1 MNANADLPSPA
12 PAGGGH
18 RAAPYAHDRS
28 SVERIM
34 LQVCLALTPATLYG
48 LYLFGLPAI
57 LTFLC
62 IVLAAIATEALCL
75 WLQGQSLWRL
85 KDASALLTG
94 WLLAMS
100 MPPWCPWWLSASGA
114 FFAIAIGKHLYG
126 GIGQNV
132 FNPAMLARV
141 ALLISFP
148 VQMTTWV
155 QVMPLGSDIAPGLSQ
170 SLAIFFGEQGI
181 PDGFTGATLLGASKA
196 AAKAMTEQVAL
207 QNAPHGIRV
216 NCIQPGLM
224 NTPMAVDAR
233 MDAWNMTRE
242 EVVAMR
248 DAKVPLGGK
257 MGTAWDVA
265 NAALFLVSDE
275 ARFITGVTL
284 MVDGGAHCRIG

>member
-1 MNANADLPSPA
+1 MSQYGSEVSKGVLRLDGQAAIVVGGGQTPGQTIGNGRATAITYARAGARVLVADRDLDAAAATVAEITAEGCDAVPFRADVTDEADIAAMVADACDRWGRLDILHNNVGISV
-12 PAGGGH
+12 AGGDAEISKIEGE
-18 RAAPYAHDRS
+18 AFD
-28 SVERIM
+28 RIM
-34 LQVCLALTPATLYG
+34 
-48 LYLFGLPAI
+48 AI
-57 LTFLC
+57 NLKSM
-62 IVLAAIATEALCL
+62 VLAIKHALPVMR
-75 WLQGQSLWRL
+75 GQQSGNIVNFSSTAAHE
-85 KDASALLTG
+85 DY
-94 WLLAMS
+94 
-100 MPPWCPWWLSASGA
+100 PWVTY
-114 FFAIAIGKHLYG
+114 K
-126 GIGQNV
+126 
-132 FNPAMLARV
+132 
-141 ALLISFP
+141 
-148 VQMTTWV
+148 
-155 QVMPLGSDIAPGLSQ
+155 
-170 SLAIFFGEQGI
+170 
-181 PDGFTGATLLGASKA
+181 ASKA

-233 MDAWNMTRE
+233 MDAWNMPRE

>member
-1 MNANADLPSPA
+1 MTQDGSEVLKGVLRLDGQAAIVVGGGQTPGQTIGNGRATAITYARAGARVLVADRDLDAAAATVAEITAEGGEAVPFRADVTDEADIAAMVADACDRWERLDILHNNVGISV
-12 PAGGGH
+12 AGGDAEISRIEGD
-18 RAAPYAHDRS
+18 AFD
-28 SVERIM
+28 RIM
-34 LQVCLALTPATLYG
+34 
-48 LYLFGLPAI
+48 AI
-57 LTFLC
+57 NLKSM
-62 IVLAAIATEALCL
+62 VLAIKHALPVMR
-75 WLQGQSLWRL
+75 GQQSGNIINISSTAAHE
-85 KDASALLTG
+85 DY
-94 WLLAMS
+94 
-100 MPPWCPWWLSASGA
+100 PWVTY
-114 FFAIAIGKHLYG
+114 K
-126 GIGQNV
+126 
-132 FNPAMLARV
+132 
-141 ALLISFP
+141 
-148 VQMTTWV
+148 
-155 QVMPLGSDIAPGLSQ
+155 
-170 SLAIFFGEQGI
+170 
-181 PDGFTGATLLGASKA
+181 ASKA

-242 EVVAMR
+242 KVVAMR

>member
-1 MNANADLPSPA
+1 MTQDRSEVSKAVLRLDGQAAIVVGGGQTPGQTIGNGRATAITYARAGARVLVADRDLDAAAATVAEITAEGGDAVPFRADVTDEADIAAMVADACDRWGRLDILHNNVGISV
-12 PAGGGH
+12 AGGDAEISKIEGE
-18 RAAPYAHDRS
+18 AFD
-28 SVERIM
+28 RIM
-34 LQVCLALTPATLYG
+34 
-48 LYLFGLPAI
+48 AI
-57 LTFLC
+57 NLKSM
-62 IVLAAIATEALCL
+62 VLAIKHALPVMR
-75 WLQGQSLWRL
+75 GQQKGNIVNISSTAAHE
-85 KDASALLTG
+85 DY
-94 WLLAMS
+94 
-100 MPPWCPWWLSASGA
+100 PWVTY
-114 FFAIAIGKHLYG
+114 K
-126 GIGQNV
+126 
-132 FNPAMLARV
+132 
-141 ALLISFP
+141 
-148 VQMTTWV
+148 
-155 QVMPLGSDIAPGLSQ
+155 
-170 SLAIFFGEQGI
+170 
-181 PDGFTGATLLGASKA
+181 ASKA

-233 MDAWNMTRE
+233 MDAWDMTRE

>member
-1 MNANADLPSPA
+1 MTQDGSEVLKGILRLDGQAAIVVGGGQTPGQTIGNGRATAITYARAGARVLVADRDLDAAAATVAEITGEGGDAVPFRADVTDEADIAAMVADACDRWQRLDILHNNVGISV
-12 PAGGGH
+12 AGGDAEISKIEGE
-18 RAAPYAHDRS
+18 AFD
-28 SVERIM
+28 RIM
-34 LQVCLALTPATLYG
+34 
-48 LYLFGLPAI
+48 AI
-57 LTFLC
+57 NLKSM
-62 IVLAAIATEALCL
+62 VLAIKHALPVMR
-75 WLQGQSLWRL
+75 GQQSGNIVNISSTAAHE
-85 KDASALLTG
+85 DY
-94 WLLAMS
+94 
-100 MPPWCPWWLSASGA
+100 PWVTY
-114 FFAIAIGKHLYG
+114 K
-126 GIGQNV
+126 
-132 FNPAMLARV
+132 
-141 ALLISFP
+141 
-148 VQMTTWV
+148 
-155 QVMPLGSDIAPGLSQ
+155 
-170 SLAIFFGEQGI
+170 
-181 PDGFTGATLLGASKA
+181 ASKA

>member
-1 MNANADLPSPA
+1 MTQDGSEVSKGVLRLDGQAAIVVGGGQTPGQTIGNGRATAITYARAGARVLVADRDLDAAAKTVAEITAEGGDAVPFRADVTDEADIAAMVADACDRWGRLNILHNNVGISV
-12 PAGGGH
+12 AGGDAEISKIEGE
-18 RAAPYAHDRS
+18 AFD
-28 SVERIM
+28 RIM
-34 LQVCLALTPATLYG
+34 
-48 LYLFGLPAI
+48 AI
-57 LTFLC
+57 NLKSM
-62 IVLAAIATEALCL
+62 VLAIKHALPVMR
-75 WLQGQSLWRL
+75 GQQSGNIVNISSTAAHE
-85 KDASALLTG
+85 DY
-94 WLLAMS
+94 
-100 MPPWCPWWLSASGA
+100 PWVTY
-114 FFAIAIGKHLYG
+114 K
-126 GIGQNV
+126 
-132 FNPAMLARV
+132 
-141 ALLISFP
+141 
-148 VQMTTWV
+148 
-155 QVMPLGSDIAPGLSQ
+155 
-170 SLAIFFGEQGI
+170 
-181 PDGFTGATLLGASKA
+181 ASKA

>member
-1 MNANADLPSPA
+1 MTQDRSEVSKAVLRLDGQAAIVVGGGQTPGQTIGNGRATAITYARAGARVLVADRDLDAAAATVAEITAEGGEAVPFRADVTDEADIAAMVADACDRWERLDILHNNVGISV
-12 PAGGGH
+12 AGGDAEISRIEGD
-18 RAAPYAHDRS
+18 AFD
-28 SVERIM
+28 RIM
-34 LQVCLALTPATLYG
+34 
-48 LYLFGLPAI
+48 AI
-57 LTFLC
+57 NLKSM
-62 IVLAAIATEALCL
+62 VLAIKHALPVMR
-75 WLQGQSLWRL
+75 GQQSGNIINISSTAAHE
-85 KDASALLTG
+85 DY
-94 WLLAMS
+94 
-100 MPPWCPWWLSASGA
+100 PWVTY
-114 FFAIAIGKHLYG
+114 K
-126 GIGQNV
+126 
-132 FNPAMLARV
+132 
-141 ALLISFP
+141 
-148 VQMTTWV
+148 
-155 QVMPLGSDIAPGLSQ
+155 
-170 SLAIFFGEQGI
+170 
-181 PDGFTGATLLGASKA
+181 ASKA

-233 MDAWNMTRE
+233 MDAWDMTRE

>member
-1 MNANADLPSPA
+1 MTQDGNEFSKGVLRLDGQAAIVVGGGQTPGQTIGNGRATAITYARAGARVLVADRDLDAAAATVAEITDEGGDAVPFRADVTDEADIAAMVADACDRWGRLDILHNNVGISV
-12 PAGGGH
+12 AGGDAEISKIEGE
-18 RAAPYAHDRS
+18 AFD
-28 SVERIM
+28 RIM
-34 LQVCLALTPATLYG
+34 
-48 LYLFGLPAI
+48 AI
-57 LTFLC
+57 NLKSM
-62 IVLAAIATEALCL
+62 VLAIKHALPVMR
-75 WLQGQSLWRL
+75 GQQSGNIINISSTAAHE
-85 KDASALLTG
+85 DY
-94 WLLAMS
+94 
-100 MPPWCPWWLSASGA
+100 PWVTY
-114 FFAIAIGKHLYG
+114 K
-126 GIGQNV
+126 
-132 FNPAMLARV
+132 
-141 ALLISFP
+141 
-148 VQMTTWV
+148 
-155 QVMPLGSDIAPGLSQ
+155 
-170 SLAIFFGEQGI
+170 
-181 PDGFTGATLLGASKA
+181 ASKA

>member
-1 MNANADLPSPA
+1 MTQDRSEVLKAVLRLDGQAAIVVGGGQTPGQTIGNGRATAITYARAGARVLVADRDLDAAAATVAEITAEGGEAVPFRADVTDEADIAAMVADACDRWGRLDILHNNVGISV
-12 PAGGGH
+12 AGGDAEISKIEGE
-18 RAAPYAHDRS
+18 AFD
-28 SVERIM
+28 RIM
-34 LQVCLALTPATLYG
+34 
-48 LYLFGLPAI
+48 AI
-57 LTFLC
+57 NLKSM
-62 IVLAAIATEALCL
+62 VLAIKHALPVMR
-75 WLQGQSLWRL
+75 GQQSGNIINISSTAAHE
-85 KDASALLTG
+85 DY
-94 WLLAMS
+94 
-100 MPPWCPWWLSASGA
+100 PWVTY
-114 FFAIAIGKHLYG
+114 K
-126 GIGQNV
+126 
-132 FNPAMLARV
+132 
-141 ALLISFP
+141 
-148 VQMTTWV
+148 
-155 QVMPLGSDIAPGLSQ
+155 
-170 SLAIFFGEQGI
+170 
-181 PDGFTGATLLGASKA
+181 ASKA

-257 MGTAWDVA
+257 MGNAWDVA

>member
-1 MNANADLPSPA
+1 MRQNRSEVSKGVLRLDGQAAIVVGGGQTPGQTIGNGRATAITYARAGARVLVADRDLDAAAATVAEITAEGGDAVPFRADVTDEADIAAMVADACDRWGRLDILHNNVGISV
-12 PAGGGH
+12 AGGDAEISKIEGE
-18 RAAPYAHDRS
+18 AFD
-28 SVERIM
+28 RIM
-34 LQVCLALTPATLYG
+34 
-48 LYLFGLPAI
+48 AI
-57 LTFLC
+57 NLKSM
-62 IVLAAIATEALCL
+62 VLAIKHALPVMR
-75 WLQGQSLWRL
+75 GQQSGNIVNISSTAAHE
-85 KDASALLTG
+85 DY
-94 WLLAMS
+94 
-100 MPPWCPWWLSASGA
+100 PWVTY
-114 FFAIAIGKHLYG
+114 K
-126 GIGQNV
+126 
-132 FNPAMLARV
+132 
-141 ALLISFP
+141 
-148 VQMTTWV
+148 
-155 QVMPLGSDIAPGLSQ
+155 
-170 SLAIFFGEQGI
+170 
-181 PDGFTGATLLGASKA
+181 ASKA

-242 EVVAMR
+242 EVVALR

>member
-1 MNANADLPSPA
+1 MTQEGGELSKGVLRLDGKAAIVVGGGQTPGQTIGNGRATAITYARAGARVLVADRDLDAAAATVAVITAEGGEAVPFRADVTDEADIAAMVADACDRWRRLDILHNNVGISV
-12 PAGGGH
+12 AGGDAEISKIKGE
-18 RAAPYAHDRS
+18 AFD
-28 SVERIM
+28 RIM
-34 LQVCLALTPATLYG
+34 
-48 LYLFGLPAI
+48 AI
-57 LTFLC
+57 NLKSM
-62 IVLAAIATEALCL
+62 VLAIKHALPVMR
-75 WLQGQSLWRL
+75 GQQSG
-85 KDASALLTG
+85 KIINISSTAAHEDY
-94 WLLAMS
+94 
-100 MPPWCPWWLSASGA
+100 PWVTY
-114 FFAIAIGKHLYG
+114 K
-126 GIGQNV
+126 
-132 FNPAMLARV
+132 
-141 ALLISFP
+141 
-148 VQMTTWV
+148 
-155 QVMPLGSDIAPGLSQ
+155 
-170 SLAIFFGEQGI
+170 
-181 PDGFTGATLLGASKA
+181 ASKA

-284 MVDGGAHCRIG
+284 MVDGGVHCRIG

>member
-1 MNANADLPSPA
+1 MTQDRSEVLKGVLRLDGQAAIVVGGGQTPGQTIGNGRATAITYARAGARVLVADRDLDAAAATVAEITAEGGDAVPFRADVTDEADIAAMVADACDRWGRLDILHNNVGISV
-12 PAGGGH
+12 AGGDAEISKIEGE
-18 RAAPYAHDRS
+18 AFD
-28 SVERIM
+28 RIM
-34 LQVCLALTPATLYG
+34 
-48 LYLFGLPAI
+48 AI
-57 LTFLC
+57 NLKSM
-62 IVLAAIATEALCL
+62 VLAIKHALPVMR
-75 WLQGQSLWRL
+75 GQQSGNIVNISSTAAHE
-85 KDASALLTG
+85 DY
-94 WLLAMS
+94 
-100 MPPWCPWWLSASGA
+100 PWVTY
-114 FFAIAIGKHLYG
+114 K
-126 GIGQNV
+126 
-132 FNPAMLARV
+132 
-141 ALLISFP
+141 
-148 VQMTTWV
+148 
-155 QVMPLGSDIAPGLSQ
+155 
-170 SLAIFFGEQGI
+170 
-181 PDGFTGATLLGASKA
+181 ASKA

>member
-1 MNANADLPSPA
+1 MTQDGSEVSKGVLRLDEQAAIVVGGGQTPGQTIGNGRATAITYARAGARVLVADRDLDAAAATVAEITAEGGDAVPFRADVTDEADIAAMVADACDRWGRLDILHNNVGISV
-12 PAGGGH
+12 AGGDAEISKIEGE
-18 RAAPYAHDRS
+18 AFD
-28 SVERIM
+28 RIM
-34 LQVCLALTPATLYG
+34 
-48 LYLFGLPAI
+48 AI
-57 LTFLC
+57 NLKSM
-62 IVLAAIATEALCL
+62 VLAIKHALPVMR
-75 WLQGQSLWRL
+75 GQQSGNIINISSTAAHE
-85 KDASALLTG
+85 DY
-94 WLLAMS
+94 
-100 MPPWCPWWLSASGA
+100 PWVTY
-114 FFAIAIGKHLYG
+114 K
-126 GIGQNV
+126 
-132 FNPAMLARV
+132 
-141 ALLISFP
+141 
-148 VQMTTWV
+148 
-155 QVMPLGSDIAPGLSQ
+155 
-170 SLAIFFGEQGI
+170 
-181 PDGFTGATLLGASKA
+181 ASKA

>member
-1 MNANADLPSPA
+1 MTQDGNEFSKGVLRLDGQAAIVVGGGQTPGQTIGNGRATAITYARAGARVLVADRDLDAAAATVAEITAEGGEAVPFCADVTIEADIAAMVADACERWGRLNILHNNVGISV
-12 PAGGGH
+12 AGGDAEISKIEGE
-18 RAAPYAHDRS
+18 AFD
-28 SVERIM
+28 RIM
-34 LQVCLALTPATLYG
+34 
-48 LYLFGLPAI
+48 AI
-57 LTFLC
+57 NLKSM
-62 IVLAAIATEALCL
+62 VLAIKHALPVMR
-75 WLQGQSLWRL
+75 GQQSGNIINISSTAAHE
-85 KDASALLTG
+85 DY
-94 WLLAMS
+94 
-100 MPPWCPWWLSASGA
+100 PWVTY
-114 FFAIAIGKHLYG
+114 K
-126 GIGQNV
+126 
-132 FNPAMLARV
+132 
-141 ALLISFP
+141 
-148 VQMTTWV
+148 
-155 QVMPLGSDIAPGLSQ
+155 
-170 SLAIFFGEQGI
+170 
-181 PDGFTGATLLGASKA
+181 ASKA

-207 QNAPHGIRV
+207 QNAPLGIRV

>member
-1 MNANADLPSPA
+1 MTQDRSEVSKGVLRLDGQAAIVVGGGQTPGQTIGNGRATAITYARAGALVLVADRDLDAAAATVAEITAEGGEAVPFRTDVTDEADIAAMVADACDRWERLDILHNNVGISV
-12 PAGGGH
+12 AGGD
-18 RAAPYAHDRS
+18 AEISKIESEAFD
-28 SVERIM
+28 RIM
-34 LQVCLALTPATLYG
+34 
-48 LYLFGLPAI
+48 AI
-57 LTFLC
+57 NLKSM
-62 IVLAAIATEALCL
+62 VLAIKHALPVMR
-75 WLQGQSLWRL
+75 GQQSGNIINISSTAAHE
-85 KDASALLTG
+85 DY
-94 WLLAMS
+94 
-100 MPPWCPWWLSASGA
+100 PWVTY
-114 FFAIAIGKHLYG
+114 K
-126 GIGQNV
+126 
-132 FNPAMLARV
+132 
-141 ALLISFP
+141 
-148 VQMTTWV
+148 
-155 QVMPLGSDIAPGLSQ
+155 
-170 SLAIFFGEQGI
+170 
-181 PDGFTGATLLGASKA
+181 ASKA

>member
-1 MNANADLPSPA
+1 MATGGGKGFKGVLRLDGRVAIVVGGGQTPGQTIGNGRATAVTYARAGARVLVADRDLEAAAATVADITGEGGEAIAFRADVTEEADIRAMIDAACATWGRLDILHNNVGISV
-12 PAGGGH
+12 AGGDAEISKIEGE
-18 RAAPYAHDRS
+18 AFD
-28 SVERIM
+28 RIM
-34 LQVCLALTPATLYG
+34 
-48 LYLFGLPAI
+48 AI
-57 LTFLC
+57 NLKSM
-62 IVLAAIATEALCL
+62 VLAIKHALPVMRE
-75 WLQGQSLWRL
+75 QQSGNIINISST
-85 KDASALLTG
+85 AAHEEY
-94 WLLAMS
+94 
-100 MPPWCPWWLSASGA
+100 PWVTY
-114 FFAIAIGKHLYG
+114 K
-126 GIGQNV
+126 
-132 FNPAMLARV
+132 
-141 ALLISFP
+141 
-148 VQMTTWV
+148 
-155 QVMPLGSDIAPGLSQ
+155 
-170 SLAIFFGEQGI
+170 
-181 PDGFTGATLLGASKA
+181 ASKA

-275 ARFITGVTL
+275 ASFITGVTL

>member
-1 MNANADLPSPA
+1 MTQDGSEDSKGILRLDGQAAIVVGGGQTPGQTIGNGRATAITYARAGARVLVADRDLDAAAATVAEITAEGGDAVPFRADVTDEADIAAMVADACDRWGRLDILHNNVGISV
-12 PAGGGH
+12 AGGDAEISKIEGE
-18 RAAPYAHDRS
+18 AFD
-28 SVERIM
+28 RIM
-34 LQVCLALTPATLYG
+34 
-48 LYLFGLPAI
+48 AI
-57 LTFLC
+57 NLKSM
-62 IVLAAIATEALCL
+62 VLAIKHALPVMR
-75 WLQGQSLWRL
+75 GQQSGNIVNISSTAAHE
-85 KDASALLTG
+85 DY
-94 WLLAMS
+94 
-100 MPPWCPWWLSASGA
+100 PWVTY
-114 FFAIAIGKHLYG
+114 K
-126 GIGQNV
+126 
-132 FNPAMLARV
+132 
-141 ALLISFP
+141 
-148 VQMTTWV
+148 
-155 QVMPLGSDIAPGLSQ
+155 
-170 SLAIFFGEQGI
+170 
-181 PDGFTGATLLGASKA
+181 ASKA

-248 DAKVPLGGK
+248 DSKVPLGGK

>member
-1 MNANADLPSPA
+1 MTQDRSEVSKAVLRLDGQAAIVVGGGQTPGQTIGNGRATAITYARAGARVLVADRDLDAAAATVAEITAEGGAAVPFRADVTDEADIAAMVADACDRWGRLDILHNNVGISV
-12 PAGGGH
+12 AGGDAEISKIEGE
-18 RAAPYAHDRS
+18 AFD
-28 SVERIM
+28 RIM
-34 LQVCLALTPATLYG
+34 
-48 LYLFGLPAI
+48 AI
-57 LTFLC
+57 NLKSM
-62 IVLAAIATEALCL
+62 VLAIKHALPVMR
-75 WLQGQSLWRL
+75 GQQSGNIVNISSTAAHE
-85 KDASALLTG
+85 DY
-94 WLLAMS
+94 
-100 MPPWCPWWLSASGA
+100 PWVTY
-114 FFAIAIGKHLYG
+114 K
-126 GIGQNV
+126 
-132 FNPAMLARV
+132 
-141 ALLISFP
+141 
-148 VQMTTWV
+148 
-155 QVMPLGSDIAPGLSQ
+155 
-170 SLAIFFGEQGI
+170 
-181 PDGFTGATLLGASKA
+181 ASKA

-265 NAALFLVSDE
+265 NAALFLVSDQ

>member
-1 MNANADLPSPA
+1 MTQDRSEVSKAVLRLDGQAAIVVGGGQTPGQTIGNGRATAITYARAGARVLVADRDLDAAAATVAEITAEGGDAVPFRADVTDEADIAAMVADACDRWGRLDILHNNVGISV
-12 PAGGGH
+12 AGGDAEISKIEGE
-18 RAAPYAHDRS
+18 AFD
-28 SVERIM
+28 RIM
-34 LQVCLALTPATLYG
+34 
-48 LYLFGLPAI
+48 AI
-57 LTFLC
+57 NLKSM
-62 IVLAAIATEALCL
+62 VLAIKHALPVMRD
-75 WLQGQSLWRL
+75 QQSGNIINISST
-85 KDASALLTG
+85 AAHEEY
-94 WLLAMS
+94 
-100 MPPWCPWWLSASGA
+100 PWVTY
-114 FFAIAIGKHLYG
+114 K
-126 GIGQNV
+126 
-132 FNPAMLARV
+132 
-141 ALLISFP
+141 
-148 VQMTTWV
+148 
-155 QVMPLGSDIAPGLSQ
+155 
-170 SLAIFFGEQGI
+170 
-181 PDGFTGATLLGASKA
+181 ASKA

-265 NAALFLVSDE
+265 NAALFLVSEE

>member
-1 MNANADLPSPA
+1 MTQDRSEVSKAVLRLDGQAAIVVGGGQTPGQTIGNGRATAITYARAGARVLVADRDLDAAAATVAEITAEGGDAVPFRADVTDEAYIAAMVADACDRWGRLDILHNNVGISV
-12 PAGGGH
+12 AGGDAEISKIEGE
-18 RAAPYAHDRS
+18 AFD
-28 SVERIM
+28 RIM
-34 LQVCLALTPATLYG
+34 
-48 LYLFGLPAI
+48 AI
-57 LTFLC
+57 NLKSM
-62 IVLAAIATEALCL
+62 VLAIKHALPVMR
-75 WLQGQSLWRL
+75 GQQSGNIINISSTAAHE
-85 KDASALLTG
+85 DY
-94 WLLAMS
+94 
-100 MPPWCPWWLSASGA
+100 PWVTY
-114 FFAIAIGKHLYG
+114 K
-126 GIGQNV
+126 
-132 FNPAMLARV
+132 
-141 ALLISFP
+141 
-148 VQMTTWV
+148 
-155 QVMPLGSDIAPGLSQ
+155 
-170 SLAIFFGEQGI
+170 
-181 PDGFTGATLLGASKA
+181 ASKA

>member
-1 MNANADLPSPA
+1 MTQDRSEVSKAVLRLDGQAAIVVGGGQTPGQTIGNGRATAITYARAGARVLVADRDLDAAAATVAEITAEGGDAVPFRADVTDEADIAAMVADACDRWGRLDILHNNVGISV
-12 PAGGGH
+12 AGGDAEISKIEGE
-18 RAAPYAHDRS
+18 AFD
-28 SVERIM
+28 RIM
-34 LQVCLALTPATLYG
+34 
-48 LYLFGLPAI
+48 AI
-57 LTFLC
+57 NLKSM
-62 IVLAAIATEALCL
+62 VLAIKHALPVMR
-75 WLQGQSLWRL
+75 GQQSGNIINISSTAAHE
-85 KDASALLTG
+85 DY
-94 WLLAMS
+94 
-100 MPPWCPWWLSASGA
+100 PWVTY
-114 FFAIAIGKHLYG
+114 K
-126 GIGQNV
+126 
-132 FNPAMLARV
+132 
-141 ALLISFP
+141 
-148 VQMTTWV
+148 
-155 QVMPLGSDIAPGLSQ
+155 
-170 SLAIFFGEQGI
+170 
-181 PDGFTGATLLGASKA
+181 ASKA

-257 MGTAWDVA
+257 MGNAWDVA

>member
-1 MNANADLPSPA
+1 MTQDRSEVSKGVLRLDGQAAIVVGGGQTPGQTIGNGRATAITYARAGARVLVADRDLDAAAATVAEITAEGGEAVPFRADVTDEADIAAMVADACDRWERLDILHNNVGISV
-12 PAGGGH
+12 AGGDAEISKIEGE
-18 RAAPYAHDRS
+18 AFD
-28 SVERIM
+28 RIM
-34 LQVCLALTPATLYG
+34 
-48 LYLFGLPAI
+48 AI
-57 LTFLC
+57 NLKSM
-62 IVLAAIATEALCL
+62 VLAIKHALPVMR
-75 WLQGQSLWRL
+75 GQQSGNIINISSTAAHE
-85 KDASALLTG
+85 DY
-94 WLLAMS
+94 
-100 MPPWCPWWLSASGA
+100 PWVTY
-114 FFAIAIGKHLYG
+114 K
-126 GIGQNV
+126 
-132 FNPAMLARV
+132 
-141 ALLISFP
+141 
-148 VQMTTWV
+148 
-155 QVMPLGSDIAPGLSQ
+155 
-170 SLAIFFGEQGI
+170 
-181 PDGFTGATLLGASKA
+181 ASKA

>member
-1 MNANADLPSPA
+1 MTQDRSEVLKAVLRLDGQAAIVVGGGQTPGQTIGNGRATAITYARAGARVLVADRDLDAAAATVAEITAEGGDAVPFRADVTDEADIAAMVADACYRWGRLDILHNNVGISV
-12 PAGGGH
+12 AGGDAEISKIEGE
-18 RAAPYAHDRS
+18 AFD
-28 SVERIM
+28 RIM
-34 LQVCLALTPATLYG
+34 
-48 LYLFGLPAI
+48 AI
-57 LTFLC
+57 NLKSM
-62 IVLAAIATEALCL
+62 VLAIKHALPVMR
-75 WLQGQSLWRL
+75 GQQSGNIVNISSTAAHE
-85 KDASALLTG
+85 DY
-94 WLLAMS
+94 
-100 MPPWCPWWLSASGA
+100 PWVTY
-114 FFAIAIGKHLYG
+114 K
-126 GIGQNV
+126 
-132 FNPAMLARV
+132 
-141 ALLISFP
+141 
-148 VQMTTWV
+148 
-155 QVMPLGSDIAPGLSQ
+155 
-170 SLAIFFGEQGI
+170 
-181 PDGFTGATLLGASKA
+181 ASKA

-233 MDAWNMTRE
+233 MDAWDMTRE

>member
-1 MNANADLPSPA
+1 MTQDGKEFSKGVLRLDGQAAIVVGGGQTPGQTIGNGRATAITYARAGARVLVADRDLDAAAATVAEITAEGGEAVPFRSDVTDEA
-12 PAGGGH
+12 DIAAMVADAFDRWGRLDILHNNVGISVAGGDAEISKIEGE
-18 RAAPYAHDRS
+18 AFD
-28 SVERIM
+28 RIM
-34 LQVCLALTPATLYG
+34 
-48 LYLFGLPAI
+48 AI
-57 LTFLC
+57 NLKSM
-62 IVLAAIATEALCL
+62 VLAIKHALPVMR
-75 WLQGQSLWRL
+75 GQQSGNIINISSTAAHE
-85 KDASALLTG
+85 DY
-94 WLLAMS
+94 
-100 MPPWCPWWLSASGA
+100 PWVTY
-114 FFAIAIGKHLYG
+114 K
-126 GIGQNV
+126 
-132 FNPAMLARV
+132 
-141 ALLISFP
+141 
-148 VQMTTWV
+148 
-155 QVMPLGSDIAPGLSQ
+155 
-170 SLAIFFGEQGI
+170 
-181 PDGFTGATLLGASKA
+181 ASKA

>member
-1 MNANADLPSPA
+1 MATGSDKDSAKGSAKGSAGVLRLDGRVGIVVGGGQTPGRTIGNGRAAAITYARAGARVLVADRDLEAAAATVADITGEGGEAIAFRADVTEEADIRAMIDAACATWGRLDILHNNVGISV
-12 PAGGGH
+12 AGGDAEISKIEGE
-18 RAAPYAHDRS
+18 AFD
-28 SVERIM
+28 RIM
-34 LQVCLALTPATLYG
+34 
-48 LYLFGLPAI
+48 AI
-57 LTFLC
+57 NLKSM
-62 IVLAAIATEALCL
+62 VLAIKHALPVMRE
-75 WLQGQSLWRL
+75 QQSGNIINISST
-85 KDASALLTG
+85 AAHEEY
-94 WLLAMS
+94 
-100 MPPWCPWWLSASGA
+100 PWVTY
-114 FFAIAIGKHLYG
+114 K
-126 GIGQNV
+126 
-132 FNPAMLARV
+132 
-141 ALLISFP
+141 
-148 VQMTTWV
+148 
-155 QVMPLGSDIAPGLSQ
+155 
-170 SLAIFFGEQGI
+170 
-181 PDGFTGATLLGASKA
+181 ASKA

-275 ARFITGVTL
+275 ASFITGVTL

>member
-1 MNANADLPSPA
+1 MTQDRSEVSKGVLRLDGQAAIVVGGGQTPGQTIGNGRATAITYARAGARVLVADRDLDAAAATVAEITAEGGEAVPFRADVTDEGDIAAMVADACKRWERLDILHNNVGISV
-12 PAGGGH
+12 AGGDAEISRIEGD
-18 RAAPYAHDRS
+18 AFD
-28 SVERIM
+28 RIM
-34 LQVCLALTPATLYG
+34 
-48 LYLFGLPAI
+48 AI
-57 LTFLC
+57 NLKSM
-62 IVLAAIATEALCL
+62 VLAIKHALPVMR
-75 WLQGQSLWRL
+75 GQQSGNIVNISSTAAHE
-85 KDASALLTG
+85 DY
-94 WLLAMS
+94 
-100 MPPWCPWWLSASGA
+100 PWVTY
-114 FFAIAIGKHLYG
+114 K
-126 GIGQNV
+126 
-132 FNPAMLARV
+132 
-141 ALLISFP
+141 
-148 VQMTTWV
+148 
-155 QVMPLGSDIAPGLSQ
+155 
-170 SLAIFFGEQGI
+170 
-181 PDGFTGATLLGASKA
+181 ASKA

-233 MDAWNMTRE
+233 MDAWDMTRE

>member
-1 MNANADLPSPA
+1 MTQDGSEVSKSVLRLDGQAAIVVGGGQTPGQTIGNGRATAITYARAGARVLVADRDLDAAAATVAEITAEGGDAVPFRADVTDEADIAAMIADAFDRWGRLDILHNNVGISV
-12 PAGGGH
+12 AGGDAEISKIEGE
-18 RAAPYAHDRS
+18 AFD
-28 SVERIM
+28 RIM
-34 LQVCLALTPATLYG
+34 
-48 LYLFGLPAI
+48 AI
-57 LTFLC
+57 NLKSM
-62 IVLAAIATEALCL
+62 VLAIKHALPVMR
-75 WLQGQSLWRL
+75 GQQSGNIINISSTAAHE
-85 KDASALLTG
+85 DY
-94 WLLAMS
+94 
-100 MPPWCPWWLSASGA
+100 PWVTY
-114 FFAIAIGKHLYG
+114 K
-126 GIGQNV
+126 
-132 FNPAMLARV
+132 
-141 ALLISFP
+141 
-148 VQMTTWV
+148 
-155 QVMPLGSDIAPGLSQ
+155 
-170 SLAIFFGEQGI
+170 
-181 PDGFTGATLLGASKA
+181 ASKA

>member
-1 MNANADLPSPA
+1 MTQDGSEVSKGVLRLDGQAAIVVGGGQTPGQTIGNGRATAITYARAGARVLVADRDLDAAAATVAEITAEGGDAVPFRADVTDEADIAAMVADACDRWGRLDILHNNVGISV
-12 PAGGGH
+12 AGGDAEISKIEGE
-18 RAAPYAHDRS
+18 AFD
-28 SVERIM
+28 RIM
-34 LQVCLALTPATLYG
+34 
-48 LYLFGLPAI
+48 AI
-57 LTFLC
+57 NLKSM
-62 IVLAAIATEALCL
+62 VLAIKHALPVMR
-75 WLQGQSLWRL
+75 GQQSGNIVNISSTAAHE
-85 KDASALLTG
+85 DY
-94 WLLAMS
+94 
-100 MPPWCPWWLSASGA
+100 PWVTY
-114 FFAIAIGKHLYG
+114 K
-126 GIGQNV
+126 
-132 FNPAMLARV
+132 
-141 ALLISFP
+141 
-148 VQMTTWV
+148 
-155 QVMPLGSDIAPGLSQ
+155 
-170 SLAIFFGEQGI
+170 
-181 PDGFTGATLLGASKA
+181 ASKA

-242 EVVAMR
+242 EVVALR

>member
-1 MNANADLPSPA
+1 MTQDRSEVSKGVLRLDGQAAIVVGGGQTPGQTIGNGRATAITYARAGARVLVADRDLDAAAATVAEITAEGGEAVPFRADVTDEADIAAMVADACDRWGRLDILHNNVGISV
-12 PAGGGH
+12 AGGDAEISKIEGE
-18 RAAPYAHDRS
+18 AFD
-28 SVERIM
+28 RIM
-34 LQVCLALTPATLYG
+34 
-48 LYLFGLPAI
+48 AI
-57 LTFLC
+57 NLKSM
-62 IVLAAIATEALCL
+62 VLAIKHALPVMR
-75 WLQGQSLWRL
+75 GQQSGNIVNISSTAAHE
-85 KDASALLTG
+85 DY
-94 WLLAMS
+94 
-100 MPPWCPWWLSASGA
+100 PWVTY
-114 FFAIAIGKHLYG
+114 K
-126 GIGQNV
+126 
-132 FNPAMLARV
+132 
-141 ALLISFP
+141 
-148 VQMTTWV
+148 
-155 QVMPLGSDIAPGLSQ
+155 
-170 SLAIFFGEQGI
+170 
-181 PDGFTGATLLGASKA
+181 ASKA

-233 MDAWNMTRE
+233 MDAWDMTRE

>member
-1 MNANADLPSPA
+1 MTQDRSEVSKAVLRLDGQAAIVVGGGQTPGQTIGNGRATAITYARAGARVLVADRDLDAAAATVAEITAEGGDAVPFRADVTDEADIAAMVADACDRWERLDILHNNVGISV
-12 PAGGGH
+12 AGGDAEISKIEGE
-18 RAAPYAHDRS
+18 AFD
-28 SVERIM
+28 RIM
-34 LQVCLALTPATLYG
+34 
-48 LYLFGLPAI
+48 AI
-57 LTFLC
+57 NLKSM
-62 IVLAAIATEALCL
+62 VLAIKHALPVMR
-75 WLQGQSLWRL
+75 GQQSGNIINISSTAAHE
-85 KDASALLTG
+85 DY
-94 WLLAMS
+94 
-100 MPPWCPWWLSASGA
+100 PWVTY
-114 FFAIAIGKHLYG
+114 K
-126 GIGQNV
+126 
-132 FNPAMLARV
+132 
-141 ALLISFP
+141 
-148 VQMTTWV
+148 
-155 QVMPLGSDIAPGLSQ
+155 
-170 SLAIFFGEQGI
+170 
-181 PDGFTGATLLGASKA
+181 ASKA

-233 MDAWNMTRE
+233 MDAWDMTRE

>member
-1 MNANADLPSPA
+1 MTQDRSEVSKAVLRLDGQAAIVVGGGQTPGQTIGNGRATAITYARAGARVLVADRDLDAAAATVAEITAEGGEAVPFRADVTDEADIAAMVADACDRWGRLDILHNNVGISV
-12 PAGGGH
+12 AGGDAEISKIEGE
-18 RAAPYAHDRS
+18 AFD
-28 SVERIM
+28 RIM
-34 LQVCLALTPATLYG
+34 
-48 LYLFGLPAI
+48 AI
-57 LTFLC
+57 NLKSM
-62 IVLAAIATEALCL
+62 VLAIKHALPVMR
-75 WLQGQSLWRL
+75 GQQSGNIVNISSTAAHE
-85 KDASALLTG
+85 DY
-94 WLLAMS
+94 
-100 MPPWCPWWLSASGA
+100 PWVTY
-114 FFAIAIGKHLYG
+114 K
-126 GIGQNV
+126 
-132 FNPAMLARV
+132 
-141 ALLISFP
+141 
-148 VQMTTWV
+148 
-155 QVMPLGSDIAPGLSQ
+155 
-170 SLAIFFGEQGI
+170 
-181 PDGFTGATLLGASKA
+181 ASKA

-233 MDAWNMTRE
+233 MDAWDMTRE

>member
-1 MNANADLPSPA
+1 MKQDGSEVSKGVLRLDGKAAIVVGGGQTPGQTIGNGRATAITYARAGARVLVADRDLDAAAATVAEITAEGGEAA
-12 PAGGGH
+12 PFRADVTDEADIAAMVADACDRWGRLDILHNNVGISVAGGDAEISKIEGE
-18 RAAPYAHDRS
+18 AFD
-28 SVERIM
+28 RIM
-34 LQVCLALTPATLYG
+34 
-48 LYLFGLPAI
+48 AI
-57 LTFLC
+57 NLKSM
-62 IVLAAIATEALCL
+62 VLAIKHALPVMRD
-75 WLQGQSLWRL
+75 QQSGNIINISST
-85 KDASALLTG
+85 AAHEEY
-94 WLLAMS
+94 
-100 MPPWCPWWLSASGA
+100 PWVTY
-114 FFAIAIGKHLYG
+114 K
-126 GIGQNV
+126 
-132 FNPAMLARV
+132 
-141 ALLISFP
+141 
-148 VQMTTWV
+148 
-155 QVMPLGSDIAPGLSQ
+155 
-170 SLAIFFGEQGI
+170 
-181 PDGFTGATLLGASKA
+181 ASKA
-196 AAKAMTEQVAL
+196 ATKAMTEQVAL